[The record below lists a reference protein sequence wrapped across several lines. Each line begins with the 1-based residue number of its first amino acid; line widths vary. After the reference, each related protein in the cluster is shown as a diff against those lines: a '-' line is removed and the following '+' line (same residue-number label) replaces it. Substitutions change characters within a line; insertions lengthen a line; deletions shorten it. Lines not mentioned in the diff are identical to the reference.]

1 MHVFFLYWQQ
11 GVIFLYALF
20 FLLIPVKFVFVIHY
34 IKFRINLF
42 FNVSSIP
49 TLFIVFHISSTPWL
63 CWLYLSQTVL
73 YGDKVSEGG
82 REKFDTGRHDLGRRP
97 AVKAE
102 DCPRCCIQTEEYLFI
117 LSVAISLLYIHLRR
131 KKNHENFVF
140 WDVWGGELDWKV
152 THLLFLFTVIRK
164 LLLPHIYMWLN
175 NKWELCSCFPVSVL
189 CEISSFPSF
198 TAGNEEAKSHGKLV
212 DWSSD
217 AFE

>member
-1 MHVFFLYWQQ
+1 M
-11 GVIFLYALF
+11 LF
-20 FLLIPVKFVFVIHY
+20 FLVNPSEICVCNSLYQVQNKPV
-34 IKFRINLF
+34 

-73 YGDKVSEGG
+73 RQSVWGWKGKVWYRTSWF
-82 REKFDTGRHDLGRRP
+82 REKTSCESRGLP
-97 AVKAE
+97 
-102 DCPRCCIQTEEYLFI
+102 
-117 LSVAISLLYIHLRR
+117 SLLHTDRGTSIHFVSCYIITVYTS
-131 KKNHENFVF
+131 KKKKHENFVF

-164 LLLPHIYMWLN
+164 FLLPHIYMWLN
-175 NKWELCSCFPVSVL
+175 NKWQLCSCFPVSVL